1 MVLTLLPCIEPAG
14 IKGLANRG
22 RGTYPWGAGSTLNLT
37 NSLRQRNLTNTPFPM
52 TQPES
57 NSSVLSRLAVC
68 SWSLRPVDPAGLARQ
83 LSDIGLRLTQLD
95 LDPLREN
102 PAVWGDLRAV
112 LADAGIRA
120 ISGMFRTVGEDYTS
134 LETIR
139 RTGGLVP
146 DGTWAQNWQNLQ
158 QTARNAQQLGLD
170 IVMTHAGFL
179 PHETSDPAFDK
190 MLGRMRQVARLFADH
205 GLTLC
210 CETGQESAESLVSF
224 LDQLAEPNVAVNF
237 DPANMLLYNNG
248 DPIAALR
255 TIGHRVKSCHL
266 KDAKVTQVPGTWGE
280 EVPVGTG
287 QVDWPA
293 FFVTMADIGFGGYYC
308 FEREAGSPRGADIAA
323 GWKFVQHLLEPQPKS

>member
-1 MVLTLLPCIEPAG
+1 MNMPEPSKS
-14 IKGLANRG
+14 I
-22 RGTYPWGAGSTLNLT
+22 
-37 NSLRQRNLTNTPFPM
+37 
-52 TQPES
+52 
-57 NSSVLSRLAVC
+57 LSRLAVC
-68 SWSLRPVDPAGLARQ
+68 SWSLQPSDPADLASQ
-83 LSDIGLRLTQLD
+83 LAGIGLLRTQLD

-102 PAVWGDLRAV
+102 AAVWGKLPEV
-112 LADAGIRA
+112 FADAGIVA
-120 ISGMFRTVGEDYTS
+120 VSGMFRTVGEDYTS

-146 DGTWAQNWQNLQ
+146 DDTWQANWNNLQ
-158 QTARNAQQLGLD
+158 LTVKNARQLGLE

-190 MLGRMRQVARLFADH
+190 MIGRMRQVARLFAGH

-224 LDQLAEPNVAVNF
+224 LDHLDEPNVAVNF

-255 TIGHRVKSCHL
+255 TIGRRVKSCHI
-266 KDAKVTQVPGTWGE
+266 KDAIVTRVPGTWGE

-293 FFVTMADIGFGGYYC
+293 FFATMAELQFPGFFC
-308 FEREAGSPRGADIAA
+308 FEREAGSQRAADIAA
-323 GWKFVQHLLEPQPKS
+323 GRGFVEKLLDT